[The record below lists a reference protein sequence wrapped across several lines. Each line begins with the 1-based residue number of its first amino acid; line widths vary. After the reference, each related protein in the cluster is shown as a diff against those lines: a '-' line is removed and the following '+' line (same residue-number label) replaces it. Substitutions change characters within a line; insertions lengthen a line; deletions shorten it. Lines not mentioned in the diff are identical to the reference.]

1 MPDPEDRRYTATHQW
16 ARQNPDGSLT
26 VGITDFAQSQLGDV
40 VFVELP
46 PVGKI
51 VGADEPCAVVE
62 SVKSASDVHAPVAG
76 TVIAINETLS
86 DTTESINTSPYE
98 SWFFKL
104 QPDAAQSYEH
114 LMSAAQYQ
122 TLINQES

>member
-26 VGITDFAQSQLGDV
+26 IGITDFAQAQLGDV

-51 VGADEPCAVVE
+51 VDAGEACAMVE
-62 SVKSASDVHAPVAG
+62 SVKSASDVHTPVAG
-76 TVIAINETLS
+76 MVIAVNESLP
-86 DTTESINTSPYE
+86 DTPESINTKPYE

-104 QPDAAQSYEH
+104 QPHAAQSYEG

-122 TLINQES
+122 TLVNQER

>member
-51 VGADEPCAVVE
+51 VGADEACAMVE
-62 SVKSASDVHAPVAG
+62 SVKSASDVHSPVAG
-76 TVIAINETLS
+76 TIIAVNEALA
-86 DTTESINTSPYE
+86 DKPESINTSPYD

-104 QPDAAQSYEH
+104 QPDAAQSHER
-114 LMSAAQYQ
+114 LMSAAQYR
-122 TLINQES
+122 TLVNQES

>member
-1 MPDPEDRRYTATHQW
+1 MPDPDDCRYTRTHQW

-46 PVGKI
+46 QVGKS
-51 VGADEPCAVVE
+51 VGAGESCAVVE
-62 SVKSASDVHAPVAG
+62 SVKSASDVFAPVAG
-76 TVIAINETLS
+76 SIIEINEALPNM
-86 DTTESINTSPYE
+86 TESINAAPYV

-104 QPDAAQSYEH
+104 RPDSAQAYQH
-114 LMSAAQYQ
+114 LMSVAQYQ
-122 TLINQES
+122 TFIDQEN

>member
-16 ARQNPDGSLT
+16 ARQNPDGSLS

-40 VFVELP
+40 VFVALP

-51 VGADEPCAVVE
+51 VGADEACAVVE
-62 SVKSASDVHAPVAG
+62 SVKSASDVHAPVTG
-76 TVIAINETLS
+76 TIIAVNEALA
-86 DTTESINTSPYE
+86 DKPESINTEPYE

-104 QPDAAQSYEH
+104 QPDAAQSYER

-122 TLINQES
+122 TLVDQES

>member
-1 MPDPEDRRYTATHQW
+1 MPDPDDRRYTATHQW

-40 VFVELP
+40 MFVELP
-46 PVGKI
+46 PVGKT
-51 VGADEPCAVVE
+51 VVADEACAVVE

-76 TVIAINETLS
+76 TVIEINEALPQTP
-86 DTTESINTSPYE
+86 ESINTLPYE

-104 QPDAAQSYEH
+104 QPDAAQAYNH
-114 LMSAAQYQ
+114 LMNAAQYH
-122 TLINQES
+122 TLIAQES

>member
-1 MPDPEDRRYTATHQW
+1 MPVPEDRRYTATHQW

-26 VGITDFAQSQLGDV
+26 IGITDFAQSQLGDV
-40 VFVELP
+40 MFVELP
-46 PVGKI
+46 PVGKT
-51 VGADEPCAVVE
+51 VGADEACALVE

-76 TVIAINETLS
+76 TIIAVNEALS
-86 DTTESINTSPYE
+86 GTTETINTTPYE
-98 SWFFKL
+98 SWFFKI
-104 QPDAAQSYEH
+104 QPNAAQSYEH

>member
-1 MPDPEDRRYTATHQW
+1 MPDPEDLRYTATHQW
-16 ARQNPDGSLT
+16 ARRNPDGSLT
-26 VGITDFAQSQLGDV
+26 VGITDFAQAQLGDV
-40 VFVELP
+40 VFVALP

-51 VGADEPCAVVE
+51 VGADEACAVVE

-76 TVIAINETLS
+76 RIMAINGALPG
-86 DTTESINTSPYE
+86 TTESINTSPYE

-104 QPDAAQSYEH
+104 QPDAAHSYEH

>member
-26 VGITDFAQSQLGDV
+26 VGITDFAQAQLGDV

-51 VGADEPCAVVE
+51 VGADEACAVVE

-76 TVIAINETLS
+76 TIIAINEALPGTP
-86 DTTESINTSPYE
+86 ESINTSPYE

-104 QPDAAQSYEH
+104 QPDAAQSYES

-122 TLINQES
+122 TLVNQES

>member
-26 VGITDFAQSQLGDV
+26 IGITDFAQAQLGDV

-51 VGADEPCAVVE
+51 VDAGEACAMVE
-62 SVKSASDVHAPVAG
+62 SVKSASDVHTPVAG
-76 TVIAINETLS
+76 MVIAVNESLP
-86 DTTESINTSPYE
+86 DTPESINTKPYE

-104 QPDAAQSYEH
+104 QPHAAQSYEG

-122 TLINQES
+122 TLVNQEG